1 MNRVADPSRV
11 GNWDRYRLPVR
22 YARLEPKPVGMGRI
36 QPLPRT
42 NVEANYAAGRLCA
55 ICGQAALS
63 VVHLAKLPDYVR
75 CSSCASAYIL
85 GEGSN
90 LVMYGSISANYPA
103 TREFALKQWIALPAI
118 EVRAEAERGA
128 VEDPTPPFGIGSA
141 VGQNNGAAERAA
153 TPPFGI
159 GTLNEFLGQEPG
171 APIPE
176 TAETAGDAEL
186 GHESAEPDPG
196 QRFKVMVSAQPP
208 DFPADLCA
216 HCLRQPADRGL
227 VVIGADPNRTRYPI
241 PLCRQ
246 CHQRVRARS
255 GEEKNS
261 RLAVHLGSIA
271 IGMILMVT
279 LLAVDLLDVRQAP
292 LASILVLGALGLI
305 GYTLPAWLLLGRL
318 SRLPPA
324 ADASYVRSTLQIR
337 PGLNGEPTGYLWRNR
352 GYADR
357 FAAANDTVD
366 VARIGES
373 NGLEQPV

>member
-1 MNRVADPSRV
+1 
-11 GNWDRYRLPVR
+11 
-22 YARLEPKPVGMGRI
+22 MGSI

-42 NVEANYAAGRLCA
+42 NVEANYAAGRTCA
-55 ICGQAALS
+55 ICGQAALA

-75 CSSCASAYIL
+75 CSSCASAYVL
-85 GEGSN
+85 GEGSS

-128 VEDPTPPFGIGSA
+128 VPAPLVVLGREPADGVEALAMDPASADSVEELTPPFGIGSA
-141 VGQNNGAAERAA
+141 PGQNNGAPERAA

-171 APIPE
+171 TPIPE

-186 GHESAEPDPG
+186 GHESAEPDSG

-208 DFPADLCA
+208 RFPADLCA

-227 VVIGADPNRTRYPI
+227 VVIGADPDRTRYSI

-324 ADASYVRSTLQIR
+324 ADALYVRSTLQIR
-337 PGLNGEPTGYLWRNR
+337 PGLNGEPIGYLWRNR
-352 GYADR
+352 GYAER

-366 VARIGES
+366 VARISES

>member
-1 MNRVADPSRV
+1 M
-11 GNWDRYRLPVR
+11 
-22 YARLEPKPVGMGRI
+22 ERI
-36 QPLPRT
+36 QPLPRN
-42 NVEANYAAGRLCA
+42 NVEANYAAGRSCA

-63 VVHLAKLPDYVR
+63 VVHVAKLPDYVR
-75 CSSCASAYIL
+75 CSSCASAYVL
-85 GEGSN
+85 GEGSS

-103 TREFALKQWIALPAI
+103 TREFALKRWIALPAI
-118 EVRAEAERGA
+118 EVRARAERGA
-128 VEDPTPPFGIGSA
+128 VPAPLAVVGPEPANEVEALPLDPASADSAEEPTPPFGIGSA
-141 VGQNNGAAERAA
+141 AGQNNGGAERAP

-159 GTLNEFLGQEPG
+159 GTLNEFLGQAPG
-171 APIPE
+171 APILE

-196 QRFKVMVSAQPP
+196 QRFKVIVGAQPP
-208 DFPADLCA
+208 KFPADLCA

-246 CHQRVRARS
+246 CHQRVKARS
-255 GEEKNS
+255 SEEKNS
-261 RLAVHLGSIA
+261 WLAVHLGSIA

-279 LLAVDLLDVRQAP
+279 LLAVDILDVQQAP
-292 LASILVLGALGLI
+292 LASILILGALGLI
-305 GYTLPAWLLLGRL
+305 GYTLPAMLLLGRL

-324 ADASYVRSTLQIR
+324 VDASYVRSTLQVR

-357 FAAANDTVD
+357 FAAANDTVE
-366 VARIGES
+366 VVRIGES